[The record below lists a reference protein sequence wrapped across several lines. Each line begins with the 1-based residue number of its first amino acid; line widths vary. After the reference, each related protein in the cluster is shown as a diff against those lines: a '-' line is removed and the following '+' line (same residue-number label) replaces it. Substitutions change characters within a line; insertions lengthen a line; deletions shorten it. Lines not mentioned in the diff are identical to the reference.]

1 MPSSKSA
8 TPTSS
13 STQSSPDSGML
24 RDYIQ
29 AARLRTL
36 PLASACILTGGA
48 LAAATGDVASSRF
61 TSLFLGCLLTVV
73 LLQVLS
79 NFANDLGDFENGA
92 DRVEGSERSDRAVA
106 SGRITAA
113 QMKRAVLLTGAL
125 AFITGTA
132 TVALAVGDAWLQLL
146 LWVAAGAVSIIAAYT
161 YTAGQRPYGY
171 SGLGDI
177 SVLIFFGFTGVA
189 GTAALITGQMN
200 PLWWLPAATIGL
212 LSVAVLNLNNLRDHV
227 SDAATGKH
235 TLVVRM
241 GFQKAKRYHL
251 LLVVGAWTAL
261 LTFWQLDPSG
271 PWRGQLWYGLFGLV
285 HARHL
290 AFVFRTEDPA
300 ELDGEL
306 KKIALSTFAI
316 ALFLF
321 LSATA

>member
-1 MPSSKSA
+1 MI
-8 TPTSS
+8 
-13 STQSSPDSGML
+13 
-24 RDYIQ
+24 RDFLQ

-36 PLASACILTGGA
+36 PLASACVLTGGA
-48 LAAATGDVASSRF
+48 LAGATGNVGFVRF
-61 TSLFLGCLLTVV
+61 IPLFTGCLVTVF
-73 LLQVLS
+73 LLQVLA

-92 DRVEGSERSDRAVA
+92 DRAEGNERADRAVA

-113 QMKRAVLLTGAL
+113 QMKRAVLVTAGL
-125 AFITGTA
+125 AFATGVA
-132 TVALAVGDAWLQLL
+132 TVLLAVGDAWLALL
-146 LWVAAGAVSIIAAYT
+146 KWVGTGLASIAAAYA
-161 YTAGQRPYGY
+161 YTAGKRPYGY

-177 SVLIFFGFTGVA
+177 SVLVFFGIAGVA
-189 GTAALITGQMN
+189 GTAALITGGFD
-200 PLWWLPAATIGL
+200 PLWLLPSATIGL
-212 LSVAVLNLNNLRDHV
+212 LSVGVLNLNNLRDYR

-241 GFQKAKRYHL
+241 GFRAGKVYHAAL
-251 LLVVGAWTAL
+251 LIGAWVAL
-261 LTFWQLDPSG
+261 LAFWQLDAAG

-290 AFVFRTEDPA
+290 AFVFQTSDPA

-316 ALFLF
+316 SLFLF